1 MYLCDKDIKLKLP
14 ELDIETSNSEF
25 PFEPE
30 VQIQPCSIDFKLN
43 NVFWV
48 PKKRI
53 TIDLIKSKLLEIHPR
68 RYYRKIVLKKGEFYT
83 LKPGK
88 TIFSSIYENI
98 TIPSDCAGKI
108 SGRSSF
114 ARLGIMVHLTGDFI
128 NPGYRG
134 HMPLQIVNLSSNSI
148 KIFPYL
154 PICQM
159 QLVKLSGVPER
170 FYGNTV
176 IQSKY
181 MNDDGGPSYWWRDQ
195 RIKKLQDIFSQVD
208 LSISIQ
214 NSILEIIGNQE
225 PEIIERLE
233 KRISK
238 CKQSEIENCSSI
250 LNDFAKYEDRRRMFR
265 KIGIYSARGLF
276 PILFSASIGIL
287 FTSPYNLMHYIIWI
301 ITVLSISITI
311 YAFST
316 EVGSHLGKYELEKI
330 ESQKEIP

>member
-1 MYLCDKDIKLKLP
+1 MYLCDNDIKLKLP
-14 ELDIETSNSEF
+14 ELDIETSNPEF

-53 TIDLIKSKLLEIHPR
+53 TIDLRKSKLLEIHPR

-134 HMPLQIVNLSSNSI
+134 HMPLQIVNLNSNSI
-148 KIFPYL
+148 KIFPYI

-214 NSILEIIGNQE
+214 NSVLEIIGNQE

-233 KRISK
+233 TRISK

-250 LNDFAKYEDRRRMFR
+250 LNDFAKYEDRRRMLR

-287 FTSPYNLMHYIIWI
+287 FTNPYDLMHYVIWI
-301 ITVLSISITI
+301 ITVLSIPITI

-316 EVGSHLGKYELEKI
+316 EIGSHLGKYELEKI
-330 ESQKEIP
+330 ELQKETT

>member
-43 NVFWV
+43 NVFWI

-53 TIDLIKSKLLEIHPR
+53 TIDLRKSKLLEIHPR

-88 TIFSSIYENI
+88 TIFSSIYENF
-98 TIPSDCAGKI
+98 TIPNDCAGKI

-114 ARLGIMVHLTGDFI
+114 SRLGIMVHLTGDFI

-134 HMPLQIVNLSSNSI
+134 HMPLQIVNLSSNAI
-148 KIFPYL
+148 KIFPYI

-208 LSISIQ
+208 LAISIQ

-233 KRISK
+233 KKISK
-238 CKQSEIENCSSI
+238 CKQGEIENCSTI
-250 LNDFAKYEDRRRMFR
+250 LNDFAKSEDIRRTLR

-276 PILFSASIGIL
+276 PLLISASIGI
-287 FTSPYNLMHYIIWI
+287 FFSNPYNMMHYIIWA
-301 ITVLSISITI
+301 ITVISIPITI
-311 YAFST
+311 YAFNT
-316 EVGSHLGKYELEKI
+316 EVGLHLGKYELEKI
-330 ESQKEIP
+330 ESQKEIQ